1 MANDINDKTFLKKVR
16 ELVNTKSPNSLT
28 GYLTAEQI
36 AQKLKVSVSTIEKSK
51 RKLGLLKKTTDF
63 YKNKVEDSYK
73 KLSKTLKRLPTREEV
88 AKAAGVFATTVDVH
102 TKNKLPLGRK
112 KIESQPKIS
121 EAFAKKQYEKLNWT
135 PTRKTVGPKEEIN
148 KYLKDLEKRFKYPR
162 TSVEYKNA
170 VKAGE
175 VLDNKSLSKKYK
187 LPVNKIDSINSDLMK
202 KEKLKYPEQT
212 YEKQAKVFRRIDKER
227 KLNIKTSSKAA
238 IENQIKAAVKELGG
252 KGKIDLA
259 HRASLKAN
267 VLYGSDYLS
276 ESLGLDKD
284 IVNQKYVKP
293 FERELTKL
301 YKEQKNLIKDLKPGK
316 FSKEIQKQIS
326 DINLKIMDMSSKTDG
341 ALQGIL
347 MNEKTGNL
355 GHVFGKN
362 YSKILGMGM
371 VDKAVKELTETDM
384 DLIKAI
390 LPEQIKATKN
400 ISPILLNNYIKDI
413 KNLPGGCAAI
423 VKRAFKVGGSIESC
437 EAIIRANPEAAAV
450 KLNNAITAT
459 KGPLKDLKQ
468 D

>member
-1 MANDINDKTFLKKVR
+1 V
-16 ELVNTKSPNSLT
+16 
-28 GYLTAEQI
+28 
-36 AQKLKVSVSTIEKSK
+36 
-51 RKLGLLKKTTDF
+51 
-63 YKNKVEDSYK
+63 
-73 KLSKTLKRLPTREEV
+73 
-88 AKAAGVFATTVDVH
+88 
-102 TKNKLPLGRK
+102 
-112 KIESQPKIS
+112 ESQPKIS

-148 KYLKDLEKRFKYPR
+148 KYLKDLKKRFKYPR

-227 KLNIKTSSKAA
+227 KSNIKTSSKAA

-326 DINLKIMDMSSKTDG
+326 D
-341 ALQGIL
+341 
-347 MNEKTGNL
+347 
-355 GHVFGKN
+355 
-362 YSKILGMGM
+362 
-371 VDKAVKELTETDM
+371 
-384 DLIKAI
+384 
-390 LPEQIKATKN
+390 
-400 ISPILLNNYIKDI
+400 
-413 KNLPGGCAAI
+413 
-423 VKRAFKVGGSIESC
+423 
-437 EAIIRANPEAAAV
+437 
-450 KLNNAITAT
+450 
-459 KGPLKDLKQ
+459 
-468 D
+468 